1 MFPEPERLTS
11 EILGCTQRSVTAKEA
26 LKPLAHDPRPV
37 ARDSSTATEVSG
49 CGGRELGDDVVS
61 LPHVT
66 CKFAHTVVSRDKVKY
81 IVYNVLASQDLSA
94 MLQGSRSPRCRAS
107 FLLVGCLLMLRMRP
121 S

>member
-66 CKFAHTVVSRDKVKY
+66 CKFAHTVVSRDKVKCTQLVRY
-81 IVYNVLASQDLSA
+81 TLKAGLNFVLDFRKEGAA
-94 MLQGSRSPRCRAS
+94 VPPPKKTP
-107 FLLVGCLLMLRMRP
+107 FYP
-121 S
+121 

>member
-11 EILGCTQRSVTAKEA
+11 KILGCTQGSVTAKEA

-66 CKFAHTVVSRDKVKY
+66 CKFAHTVVLYPEIR
-81 IVYNVLASQDLSA
+81 
-94 MLQGSRSPRCRAS
+94 
-107 FLLVGCLLMLRMRP
+107 
-121 S
+121 